1 MPPLDEYAV
10 NPQQIESGVVA
21 LKKRQRNLML
31 LGITSSTVFIAS
43 VVALFLQHDF
53 VYSFFGISTELKQLH
68 MPMRVDA
75 NLAELGQHT
84 DYFTNLLSWFGWL
97 ILKLFFSFVGAF
109 FVIHFLKKIRFF
121 YTRFQSFILKFVG
134 WLVAFIVLWSGLTFL
149 QYDLNDGS
157 NNAYSEAIQYDK
169 NIQQSELAQYLQQT
183 NLDDPVK
190 AYLLAQAALLHK
202 PVDKDAAIPQVL
214 ALVKAEK
221 TDPHFIEYGF
231 KPEQLWTMQHQLY
244 GKTLTPMAQSVS
256 KQVSQAEQM
265 SGLVNIFIIAMLIL
279 SAILSLIL
287 FFLSQSLKG
296 RVLRV
301 EQRITP

>member
-10 NPQQIESGVVA
+10 NPQQIELGVVA

-31 LGITSSTVFIAS
+31 LGITSSTIFIAS

-53 VYSFFGISTELKQLH
+53 VYSFFGISTELKHLH
-68 MPMRVDA
+68 MPMSVDA
-75 NLAELGQHT
+75 NLAELSQHT
-84 DYFTNLLSWFGWL
+84 DYFSNLISWFGWL
-97 ILKLFFSFVGAF
+97 ILKLFVSFVGAF

-121 YTRFQSFILKFVG
+121 YTRFQSFILKFVS
-134 WLVAFIVLWSGLTFL
+134 WLVAFIVLWSGLTYL
-149 QYDLNDGS
+149 QYDLNDNS
-157 NNAYSEAIQYDK
+157 DAYAEVIQYDK
-169 NIQQSELAQYLQQT
+169 NIQQSELAQDLQQSD
-183 NLDDPVK
+183 LDAPVK
-190 AYLLAQAALLHK
+190 AYLLAQTALLHK

-221 TDPHFIEYGF
+221 ADPHFIEYGF

-256 KQVSQAEQM
+256 KQVDQAEQV
-265 SGLVNIFIIAMLIL
+265 SNIVNIFIIAMLIL

-287 FFLSQSLKG
+287 FFLSQYLKG